1 MSWSRKVRVVEE
13 VEELSADCEF
23 SRFQVRKRQLETLL
37 DREVGVRVR
46 RPVDLIAPLLTEAGW
61 IDVVTRDS
69 NTARVSS
76 CTRGVVEHS
85 AAATALHPID
95 LPGKKRDRT

>member
-23 SRFQVRKRQLETLL
+23 SDFQVRKRQLETLL

-46 RPVDLIAPLLTEAGW
+46 RPVGLIARLLTEAGW
-61 IDVVTRDS
+61 INVVTSNS
-69 NTARVSS
+69 NTARISS

-85 AAATALHPID
+85 AAAAALHAVE
-95 LPGKKRDRT
+95 LPGK